1 MIFDSLKNAKQY
13 AALNERINKVF
24 EAAKNYTSDNFV
36 KGRVNIDG
44 DTIYMNFAEYET
56 KNKADAIAE
65 AHKKYIDVMCMI
77 EGTETIYVKNTE
89 KLSNITSEYTEENEA
104 LLADLDDDMTPV
116 RLEAGSFVIL
126 FPQDAHAPGCVAD
139 NSQKVKK
146 IIGKVLIND

>member
-24 EAAKNYTSDNFV
+24 EAAKNYTTDNFV

>member
-24 EAAKNYTSDNFV
+24 EAAKSYNADNFV
-36 KGRVNIDG
+36 KGRVDIDG
-44 DTIYMNFAEYET
+44 NTIYMNFAEYVT
-56 KNKADAIAE
+56 KNKSDAIAE

-77 EGTETIYVKNTE
+77 EGTETIYVKDAS
-89 KLSNITSEYTEENEA
+89 KLSNITKEYTDEA
-104 LLADLDDDMTPV
+104 EAFLADVDEDMTPI

-139 NSQKVKK
+139 KPETVKK
-146 IIGKVLIND
+146 IIGKVLLEG

>member
-24 EAAKNYTSDNFV
+24 EAAKNYTTDNFV

-104 LLADLDDDMTPV
+104 LLADLDDDMTPI

>member
-1 MIFDSLKNAKQY
+1 MIFDSLKKANQY

-24 EAAKNYTSDNFV
+24 EAAKNYNSDNFV
-36 KGRVNIDG
+36 KGRVDIDG
-44 DTIYMNFAEYET
+44 NTIYMNFAEYET
-56 KNKADAIAE
+56 KSRSDAIAE

-77 EGTETIYVKNTE
+77 EGTETIYVKDAE
-89 KLSNITSEYTEENEA
+89 KLSNITHAYTEENEA

-139 NSQKVKK
+139 KKEKVKK
-146 IIGKVLIND
+146 IIGKVLIEE

>member
-1 MIFDSLKNAKQY
+1 MILDSLKNINQY

-36 KGRVNIDG
+36 KGRVDIDG

-56 KNKADAIAE
+56 KIKDDAIAE

-77 EGTETIYVKNTE
+77 EGTETIYVKDTE

-104 LLADLDDDMTPV
+104 LLADLDDDMTPI

-139 NSQKVKK
+139 NPQKVKK
-146 IIGKVLIND
+146 IIGKVLIKD

>member
-1 MIFDSLKNAKQY
+1 MIFDSLKNAEQY

-24 EAAKNYTSDNFV
+24 EAAKNYNSDNFV
-36 KGRVNIDG
+36 KGRVDIDG

-77 EGTETIYVKNTE
+77 EGTETIYVKDTA
-89 KLSNITSEYTEENEA
+89 KLSNVTHEYTEEKEA

-116 RLEAGSFVIL
+116 RLDAGSFVIL

-139 NSQKVKK
+139 KPQKVKK